1 MPTFK
6 DCQSHRSNPH
16 VYLNTTLS
24 KFCKVDSDLMCT
36 KNKLF
41 VVIDHLTRRHFSLCL
56 TEWLTDSIIR
66 SDRRLRPE
74 PQTLHQGGRA
84 LLHYW
89 GGRKRYFPSL
99 YYYVRSASA
108 KWSAR
113 RIYLQKNCLY
123 YRFHAL
129 VFWGG
134 GFGSTKYYFYDEIV
148 LVVRFYWCR
157 NFLPAPSAVNSPL
170 TLLHRGVCL
179 RLPALLSPGSSL
191 VLSLFG
197 KHLGSQLACSQ
208 KRKYFKT
215 RT

>member
-1 MPTFK
+1 MMIRDLISLNPWYRACHRYNFTWFYWII
-6 DCQSHRSNPH
+6 CQHW
-16 VYLNTTLS
+16 
-24 KFCKVDSDLMCT
+24 
-36 KNKLF
+36 
-41 VVIDHLTRRHFSLCL
+41 LTD
-56 TEWLTDSIIR
+56 WLTDSIIR

-74 PQTLHQGGRA
+74 LQTLHQGAGHHCSIEEEEKDIF
-84 LLHYW
+84 LLS
-89 GGRKRYFPSL
+89 SL